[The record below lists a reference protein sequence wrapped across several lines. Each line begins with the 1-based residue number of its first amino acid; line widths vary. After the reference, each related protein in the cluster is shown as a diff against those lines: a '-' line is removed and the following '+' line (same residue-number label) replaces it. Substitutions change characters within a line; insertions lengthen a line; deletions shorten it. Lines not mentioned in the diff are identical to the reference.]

1 MKKVASPGRNVPRQ
15 PHHVVNANRRSR
27 RGLKPSDPPI
37 IVSQAGE
44 NSLHSHEL
52 DGRLRVVT
60 KRPFQVKVSKFEASE
75 PEGILKEAHNP
86 MNQLGALHEESVPVV
101 TSPDYHSFL
110 AAFNKRCNF
119 KQAGPDDDIGE
130 AEFQE
135 ALAIINE
142 APDVIFDAWDENEH
156 DRERWLSKFDP
167 HKQKRMRDAFADLPN
182 HSAKMLG
189 KKDLSVKAETLAG
202 KRDESDWAA
211 RVIYA
216 GTDAYNA
223 CTGPA
228 AMVSMEKLVEWSVH
242 SKIGDI
248 KVRFAYKQNDVKLCE
263 HLIDPAYP
271 CVIEGDFSRNDRE
284 QRSRVAL
291 LYDAFLAKVKMPAWY
306 RDLLLAHQTFS
317 VVNYRYG
324 VFAEISF
331 QLPTGAT
338 TTTPRNSLY
347 NAVMFAVVAR
357 RQKRRGKAVIL
368 GDDILAC
375 LNKRLDIKAWVR
387 DVALFKMVLKAKEPR
402 LDGEATLLSRR
413 IFTEV
418 DVPCMVPLLG
428 KMLVRF
434 NARATFNEGVSDSQ
448 YMAGKALS
456 YAYECRH
463 VPTLSSIFLERF
475 QMEDSTNLQHDD
487 LSWFTRTSDVPIEQM
502 LDFIKNEKV
511 LVDRDSFDFWL
522 CEHYDIDMFDTVQ
535 IFRETILESRPIMLE
550 NPDIA
555 KFLARDGI

>member
-1 MKKVASPGRNVPRQ
+1 M
-15 PHHVVNANRRSR
+15 
-27 RGLKPSDPPI
+27 
-37 IVSQAGE
+37 
-44 NSLHSHEL
+44 SLHSHEL

-60 KRPFQVKVSKFEASE
+60 KRAFEQKVSKFEASE
-75 PEGILKEAHNP
+75 PDGILKEAHNP
-86 MNQLGALHEESVPVV
+86 INQLGALHEASVPVV
-101 TSPDYHSFL
+101 TSPDYDSFL

-119 KQAGPDDDIGE
+119 KQAGPDDDIGD
-130 AEFQE
+130 AEFAE
-135 ALAIINE
+135 ALAIIAE
-142 APDVIFDAWDENEH
+142 APDSVFDAWDENEA
-156 DRERWLSKFDP
+156 DRERWLAKFDP
-167 HKQKRMRDAFADLPN
+167 AKRARMQSAYADLPN
-182 HSAKMLG
+182 HNAKMLG

-228 AMVSMEKLVEWSVH
+228 AMVSMEKLVDWSVH
-242 SKIGDI
+242 SKIGDV
-248 KVRFAYKQNDVKLCE
+248 KVRFAYKQTDVKLCA

-271 CVIEGDFSRNDRE
+271 EIVEGDFSRNDRE

-291 LYDAFLAKVKMPAWY
+291 LYDAFLAKVKMPEWY
-306 RDLLLAHQTFS
+306 RALLLAHQTFS
-317 VVNYRYG
+317 VMNYKYG

-347 NAVMFAVVAR
+347 NAVMFAVIAR

-368 GDDILAC
+368 GDDILAA
-375 LNKRLDIKAWVR
+375 LNRRLDIKAWVR
-387 DVALFKMVLKAKEPR
+387 DVALFKMVLKAKQPR

-413 IFTEV
+413 MFTEV

-463 VPTLSSIFLERF
+463 VPALSSIFLQRF
-475 QMEDSTNLQHDD
+475 QMEDSTNLQNDD
-487 LSWFTRTSDVPIEQM
+487 LSWFTRTSGVPLEHMMSAIRDET
-502 LDFIKNEKV
+502 V
-511 LVDRDSFDFWL
+511 LVDDDSFDFWL
-522 CEHYDIDMFDTVQ
+522 CEHYDIDLFDTRQ
-535 IFRETILESRPIMLE
+535 IFRDTILENSPVMLN

-555 KFLARDGI
+555 KYLVRDGI